1 MELNL
6 YPKTWTYKSWRR
18 FFFIAALWN
27 FAGAVPSL
35 IYPEF
40 SLRLFYRLPVADFY
54 VVSLNT
60 VFWAA
65 VLIFGLGYL
74 MVAKRPGRNLGILV
88 MGILAKIGVAVFW
101 YQLFSTDRASVVA
114 LLAGIGDILFTLYFL
129 YYLIRGP
136 REPEQETVE
145 TGAQEEERFG
155 RPADEEAPQGERD
168 KMSAS

>member
-1 MELNL
+1 MELKL
-6 YPKTWTYKSWRR
+6 YPKAWMYKSWRR

-65 VLIFGLGYL
+65 VLIFGIGYL
-74 MVAKRPGRNLGILV
+74 FVAKRPGRNLGILV
-88 MGILAKIGVAVFW
+88 MGVLAKIGVAVFW
-101 YQLFSTDRASVVA
+101 YQLFSIDRASIVA
-114 LLAGIGDILFTLYFL
+114 LLAGIGDVLFTLYFL
-129 YYLIRGP
+129 YYLMGGP
-136 REPEQETVE
+136 REPEQATVE
-145 TGAQEEERFG
+145 TGAQEEESFG
-155 RPADEEAPQGERD
+155 RPTGEEKAEG
-168 KMSAS
+168 